1 MNSRWVTFALALS
14 LQPTAGCSRPRAAA
28 PATIPQ
34 PPRPRGLSLPDVSG
48 FAAGPPE
55 PGERFVRR
63 AYVRGR
69 ARVQVTLARMPL
81 PDGDYQRWQA
91 ASAGFPQADL
101 GLPAADAN
109 GFYQCDDGAKP
120 SCDLLIQLRTGF
132 HLELRG
138 GGTTA
143 RADVDALASG
153 LPLQAWASELPIGG
167 D

>member
-1 MNSRWVTFALALS
+1 M
-14 LQPTAGCSRPRAAA
+14 AGF
-28 PATIPQ
+28 T
-34 PPRPRGLSLPDVSG
+34 
-48 FAAGPPE
+48 AGPPE
-55 PGERFVRR
+55 PGQGFVRR
-63 AYVRGR
+63 AYVRAP
-69 ARVQVTLARMPL
+69 ARVQVTLARTPMSA
-81 PDGDYQRWQA
+81 DDYHRWQS

-109 GFYQCDDGAKP
+109 GFYQCGDSGPKP

-143 RADVDALASG
+143 RADVDALARG
-153 LPLQAWASELPIGG
+153 LPLRAWSVH